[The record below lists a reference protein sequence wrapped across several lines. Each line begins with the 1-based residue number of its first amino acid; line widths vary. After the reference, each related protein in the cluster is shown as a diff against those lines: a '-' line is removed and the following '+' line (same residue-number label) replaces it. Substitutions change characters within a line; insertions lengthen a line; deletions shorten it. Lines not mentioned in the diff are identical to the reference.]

1 MIDLKQKELYKW
13 QNTNFPSEDLKKY
26 TKNELIKIIKNLQMA
41 LGLCEEAGEIAHHVL
56 KATQGIRGGVTGINK
71 EQLGDG
77 VADVLVF
84 GQQLL
89 SQNDI
94 NAEEV
99 IDKTINEVL
108 ERDWKKNPTGT
119 NAGEPIQLKLF

>member
-1 MIDLKQKELYKW
+1 MIDLKQKELYNW

-41 LGLCEEAGEIAHHVL
+41 LGLCEEAGEIAHHGL
-56 KATQGIRGGVTGINK
+56 NATQGIRGGVNGINK

>member
-1 MIDLKQKELYKW
+1 MIDLKQKELYDW
-13 QNTNFPSEDLKKY
+13 QNTNFPSEALKKF

-56 KATQGIRGGVTGINK
+56 KATQGIRGGVNGINK

>member
-1 MIDLKQKELYKW
+1 MIDLKQKELYNW

-56 KATQGIRGGVTGINK
+56 KATQGIRGGVNGINK